1 MLADFYLNSPVIEG
15 KSQYWSG
22 AQSNAAS
29 SLLSKISEL
38 MQGVETRQ
46 KTDVAVEAV
55 QRIPLI
61 CRSNALGLTTDRR
74 HK

>member
-1 MLADFYLNSPVIEG
+1 VIEC

-29 SLLSKISEL
+29 SLLSKT
-38 MQGVETRQ
+38 QRADAGGETRQ

-55 QRIPLI
+55 QRIPFI
-61 CRSNALGLTTDRR
+61 YRSNALGLTTDRR